1 MVRFLI
7 VDDSATVRL
16 QLKEILIKLG
26 VPGQEI
32 DVAVDGA
39 EAVQKFHQLQPEVV
53 FMDITMPNQDGVMTT
68 HVLLQLKPEL
78 KVVVVTGQRRDAP
91 DSIKLVSGGAY
102 AFIEKPIEMEDVRRV
117 LKKLEM
123 GEGGSGRIM
132 SSGP

>member
-26 VPGQEI
+26 VPDREI

-78 KVVVVTGQRRDAP
+78 KVVVVTGQRRDSP
-91 DSIKLVSGGAY
+91 DSVKLVSGGAY
-102 AFIEKPIEMEDVRRV
+102 AFIEKPIEMEDVRRL

-132 SSGP
+132 S